1 MLPTVKRTKNLFLIG
16 VHPCSS
22 VDKFLRLINYCE
34 KVCIK
39 HGGVQIFMK
48 KAILF
53 LSLFVSFFAFSA
65 NVFAQKQIQQQVE
78 RDPILEADA
87 KHNLEVAQN
96 YFKLKKAY
104 RAVLLR
110 FEETFAAYPDYSKM
124 DEFLYIAG
132 MSSFYLSNNKGKQKL
147 DAKATEDDKKKY
159 DPVKLRDDATMYLTM
174 LVEKYPNSK
183 FKSDAQKT
191 LKQLDK

>member
-1 MLPTVKRTKNLFLIG
+1 
-16 VHPCSS
+16 
-22 VDKFLRLINYCE
+22 
-34 KVCIK
+34 
-39 HGGVQIFMK
+39 MK

-65 NVFAQKQIQQQVE
+65 NVFAQKQIQPQTQ

-124 DEFLYIAG
+124 DEFLYYAG

-159 DPVKLRDDATMYLTM
+159 DPVKLRDDAKMYLTM
-174 LVEKYPNSK
+174 LVEKYPSSS

-191 LKQLDK
+191 LKVLETNQ